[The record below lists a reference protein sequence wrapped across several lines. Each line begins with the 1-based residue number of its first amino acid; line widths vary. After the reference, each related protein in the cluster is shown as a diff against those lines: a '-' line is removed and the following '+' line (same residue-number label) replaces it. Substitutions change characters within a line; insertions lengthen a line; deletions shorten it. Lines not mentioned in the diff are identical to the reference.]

1 MRAFAHGEMKVL
13 FLATYFPR
21 PLNPTIGTW
30 ALEQAKAFLRASRE
44 APLRVAS
51 KFEILQR
58 IYLGS

>member
-1 MRAFAHGEMKVL
+1 MRFL

-30 ALEQAKAFLRASRE
+30 ALEQAKALKRASKE
-44 APLRVAS
+44 AQSRAAS
-51 KFEILQR
+51 KFKILQK

>member
-1 MRAFAHGEMKVL
+1 MKVL

-21 PLNPTIGTW
+21 PLNPSIGTW